1 VVDGFRLDRGFQV
14 LLTAYPEPHH
24 QLRMA
29 KLDLQRFDPG
39 ALVRIDG
46 RFHRVAHPLRKPAL
60 AWSTARAPIGT
71 VTDKVRLAMLAVD
84 LVRTP
89 PREILRRADRSTI
102 AALRARGFTDRM
114 IDHFWRPL
122 FGGIQIDPDLEV
134 TSRRFEV
141 ILAML
146 IEGDAAV
153 PADGMGA
160 IPAQL
165 ASELPRGAIHLG
177 ATVSSV
183 TDAGVV
189 LTDSRVVNARAVVV
203 ATEGPTAARLLG
215 IADPGS
221 RPVAAVSF
229 AAEFAPVPDR
239 TIILDGERRGPATNV
254 AVMSNVAPSYAPSGR
269 ALVVAE
275 IPRPSPASDS
285 ELIGAVGGQL
295 REWWGSVVDR
305 WEPLSTVRIA
315 HAHPDQRAGTSLKR
329 RVRLGAGRYVC
340 GDHRDTAS
348 IQGALY
354 SGRRTANA
362 VLTDFRAGAV

>member
-1 VVDGFRLDRGFQV
+1 MVVVGLQVERVRVGQEPRQPVGDRSSV
-14 LLTAYPEPHH
+14 
-24 QLRMA
+24 
-29 KLDLQRFDPG
+29 
-39 ALVRIDG
+39 ALVDADAD
-46 RFHRVAHPLRKPAL
+46 VDSNPLRKPAL
-60 AWSTARAPIGT
+60 AWSTVLSPIGS
-71 VTDKVRLAMLAVD
+71 VTDKLRLAMLAAD

-89 PREILRRADRSTI
+89 PRELLRRADRSTI

-165 ASELPRGAIHLG
+165 ASELPPGAIRLG
-177 ATVSSV
+177 TTVSSV
-183 TDAGVV
+183 TDSGVV
-189 LTDSRVVNARAVVV
+189 LTDSRVVNARAVIV

-229 AAEFAPVPDR
+229 AAETAPVPDR

-269 ALVVAE
+269 ALIVAE
-275 IPRPSPASDS
+275 IPRPSPGPDR
-285 ELIGAVGGQL
+285 ELVDAVRGQL
-295 REWWGSVVDR
+295 REWWGSTVDG
-305 WEPLSTVRIA
+305 WEHLATIRIA

-329 RVRLGAGRYVC
+329 PVRLCAGRYVC

-354 SGRRTANA
+354 SGRRAANA
-362 VLTDFRAGAV
+362 VLTDFRTGAV